1 MYFGLWHQLMMTRDI
16 FLDEAEKALL
26 IAPAARLYIHLL
38 DASLP
43 GCALSLHWRDR
54 WETPVNP
61 LSFQHLTATLD
72 LCRII
77 SRAHMTEQ
85 NHVLACT
92 LDVQAPA
99 ACSNISPR
107 RYSLAHLKEFPGLWA
122 QAVPT
127 ILTWDFP
134 FITAVAFAW
143 KWRQLWTSHP
153 LWCAASTLVEMDTH
167 FRAVLVHALSGYL
180 EQMPFPSAVISS
192 SAACL
197 AADPAAAHFFAL
209 EDPESLLCDMWPQL
223 HTREMLNSLF
233 LMQSIQIVADF
244 PWISIFK
251 WQTPLFVS
259 WAAGTQFFLES

>member
-1 MYFGLWHQLMMTRDI
+1 MTRDI

-26 IAPAARLYIHLL
+26 TAPAAQLYIHLL
-38 DASLP
+38 DASLC
-43 GCALSLHWRDR
+43 GYALSLHWRDR

-61 LSFQHLTATLD
+61 FSFQHLTAALD

-77 SRAHMTEQ
+77 SRAHITEENQ
-85 NHVLACT
+85 VLACS
-92 LDVQAPA
+92 LEVQAPA
-99 ACSNISPR
+99 ACSNISPH

-122 QAVPT
+122 QAVLT

-143 KWRQLWTSHP
+143 KWRQLWISHP

-180 EQMPFPSAVISS
+180 EQMPFPSAVNSS

-197 AADPAAAHFFAL
+197 ATDLAAVLFFVL
-209 EDPESLLCDMWPQL
+209 EDPECILCDVVTAA
-223 HTREMLNSLF
+223 HKGDVEFAFFNAVYSKYCGFSLNSYL
-233 LMQSIQIVADF
+233 
-244 PWISIFK
+244 
-251 WQTPLFVS
+251 
-259 WAAGTQFFLES
+259 